1 MSETLA
7 PAAAAESS
15 SSVARASADHLAA
28 ADAAPEA
35 LDRHKPAEFEIDEH
49 SLGCGI
55 RRMAALTILSVL
67 VIGRELV
74 CAFQL
79 LSKRGRGSLY
89 PVFLATYL
97 PTVDRKT
104 ADRWRAAYE
113 CFRELIPLDEDRT
126 ECPEIEKIRL
136 TALYRLCKGDATE
149 SQRKAALALAEQ
161 GVTVTEK
168 MAASLV
174 KGDGAAAHAPRRR
187 KRTIQIPNG
196 VIEVRVSDDNVI
208 AALENA
214 LAAVGGAASRK

>member
-7 PAAAAESS
+7 PTTAAEPSS
-15 SSVARASADHLAA
+15 TIARSAAV
-28 ADAAPEA
+28 APEA
-35 LDRHKPAEFEIDEH
+35 LERHKPAEFEIDEH

-113 CFRELIPLDEDRT
+113 CFRALIPLDEDRT

-208 AALENA
+208 AALHNA
-214 LAAVGGAASRK
+214 IAAVSKVAPRE